1 MSNSTT
7 SQASIPS
14 KAAPPAMEDNEVVSI
29 EEPISTEPA
38 PKKQRTAYVMTEKRK
53 EAFAKCQQA
62 RLKNIQARKEQ
73 AATKA

>member
-1 MSNSTT
+1 MSNSIP
-7 SQASIPS
+7 QAPILPKVSP
-14 KAAPPAMEDNEVVSI
+14 MEVDIVSVD
-29 EEPISTEPA
+29 EPISTEPA

-73 AATKA
+73 AAAAKA

>member
-1 MSNSTT
+1 MSKST
-7 SQASIPS
+7 QKVS
-14 KAAPPAMEDNEVVSI
+14 KALAEPTPIVEVDIQTPLAEDVAV
-29 EEPISTEPA
+29 EPA

-73 AATKA
+73 AAAKA

>member
-1 MSNSTT
+1 MSSFFVQTPKAVEEPTT
-7 SQASIPS
+7 VV
-14 KAAPPAMEDNEVVSI
+14 EDATSSPV
-29 EEPISTEPA
+29 EEPIAEEPA

>member
-1 MSNSTT
+1 MSNSIP
-7 SQASIPS
+7 QAPILPKVSP
-14 KAAPPAMEDNEVVSI
+14 MEVDIVSVD
-29 EEPISTEPA
+29 EPISTEPA

-73 AATKA
+73 AAAKA